1 MKECIY
7 LFKYKRTWN
16 HMIDILIIDDHPVV
30 LDGTKTLLQDLTDVR
45 IDTEQDSAAVLS
57 RMDAQAF
64 QLFLID
70 INMKP
75 INGIQLSEMIKKKQ
89 PEALI
94 LLYTG
99 YELSDYYEL
108 LIEKKIDGLL
118 SKLATKEQVIQT
130 IQAALRGE
138 ILLAAD
144 FLDFVHQRTN
154 LPNVQQDVLL
164 SNKEQEILQLVAQG
178 CTNKAIASAIGVT
191 QRTVENYLSKLFVKL
206 NVESRAEAVIV
217 AKEKAW
223 IN

>member
-1 MKECIY
+1 M
-7 LFKYKRTWN
+7 N
-16 HMIDILIIDDHPVV
+16 ILIIDDHPVV
-30 LDGTKTLLQDLTDVR
+30 LDGTKTLLQDLTNVH
-45 IDTEQDSAAVLS
+45 IETEQDSAAVLT
-57 RMDAQAF
+57 RMESEAF

-75 INGIQLSEMIKKKQ
+75 INGIQLSENIKKKQ

-94 LLYTG
+94 ILYTG

-130 IQAALRGE
+130 IQAFRGE

-144 FLDFVHQRTN
+144 FLDFIQQRTN
-154 LPNVQQDVLL
+154 LPNIQQEILL
-164 SNKEQEILQLVAQG
+164 SDKEQEILQLVAQG